1 MNGQRI
7 LVILISLSFLYSCAP
22 YYSGN
27 MAATDGRSVIQESD
41 AGGGNERIVVF
52 KVTGKGLAPESAVRI
67 GEAMLLGER
76 SAILDGYRQLS
87 EKLKGT
93 LIDSYSSRNGTDI
106 NMDKI
111 TTQTQSYLKGVE
123 IKDVTSDGH
132 GIYSANM
139 QVRVFF
145 IYDKL
150 IWWPSGLGKN
160 IIPSYSTNKYI
171 RSYYATP
178 YYGDIVRCESYPW
191 CGEYYYYYSPY
202 SASF

>member
-1 MNGQRI
+1 MKGQRI
-7 LVILISLSFLYSCAP
+7 LVILISLSFLCSCAP
-22 YYSGN
+22 YYPAN
-27 MAATDGRSVIQESD
+27 MAEIDGRSVIQESD

-67 GEAMLLGER
+67 GEAEILGER

-93 LIDSYSSRNGTDI
+93 LINSYSSRNGTDI

-111 TTQTQSYLKGVE
+111 TAQTQSYLKGVE
-123 IKDVTSDGH
+123 IMDVASNGH
-132 GIYSANM
+132 GVYTANM

-160 IIPSYSTNKYI
+160 IIPSYANTNHI

-178 YYGDIVRCESYPW
+178 YYGHIVRCESYPW
-191 CGEYYYYYSPY
+191 CGESYYYSPY
-202 SASF
+202 NVNR